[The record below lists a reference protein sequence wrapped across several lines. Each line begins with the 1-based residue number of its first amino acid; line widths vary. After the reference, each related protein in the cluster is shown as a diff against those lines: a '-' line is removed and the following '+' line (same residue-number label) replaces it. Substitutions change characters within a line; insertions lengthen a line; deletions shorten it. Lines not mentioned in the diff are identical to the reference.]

1 MKRTSIS
8 IIVLLILLV
17 GSILLQ
23 IFLSKRDSRW
33 PGLVLPGI
41 TFIYSLLAVFGMV
54 SYIGETVGMVIL
66 QAIGIFLFT
75 NIPTLILLAIYFG
88 LRHDTR
94 KNKEINKMNIKDL

>member
-1 MKRTSIS
+1 MKRVSIS

-41 TFIYSLLAVFGMV
+41 TLIYSLIVVFAMTAYVGEP
-54 SYIGETVGMVIL
+54 IGAVIL
-66 QAIGIFLFT
+66 RVIGIFLLT

-88 LRHDTR
+88 LRHDKR